1 MKGNHMKEKL
11 TPLNEKISAF
21 LVFAL
26 FIGIVLYGTNA
37 KPITSDETA
46 ITEEIIPF
54 LQEDNTLEYFHD
66 ESPATTHVDAS
77 ALEIDSAIKEVC
89 TLMTKETDALAFADA
104 FQYYRECL
112 GSDSN
117 FQWKDGSYTTILAE
131 DVIIQLADSVQVK
144 EKTEN
149 NGEVSE
155 IR

>member
-1 MKGNHMKEKL
+1 MKKKL
-11 TPLNEKISAF
+11 NPLNEKITTF
-21 LVFAL
+21 LAFAL
-26 FIGIVLYGTNA
+26 FIGIIWYGTNV

-54 LQEDNTLEYFHD
+54 LQEDNNLEYFHD
-66 ESPATTHVDAS
+66 EFPETTHVDAS
-77 ALEIDSAIKEVC
+77 LLETDSTIKEVC
-89 TLMTKETDALAFADA
+89 TLMTKETNALAFADA

-149 NGEVSE
+149 NSEVSDV
-155 IR
+155 R

>member
-1 MKGNHMKEKL
+1 MKEKL

-26 FIGIVLYGTNA
+26 FIGVVWYGTNA

-66 ESPATTHVDAS
+66 EFPATTHVDAS
-77 ALEIDSAIKEVC
+77 ALEIDSTIKEVC

-131 DVIIQLADSVQVK
+131 DIIIQLADSVQVT

-149 NGEVSE
+149 NNEVSE

>member
-1 MKGNHMKEKL
+1 MKEKL

-46 ITEEIIPF
+46 ITEGIIPF
-54 LQEDNTLEYFHD
+54 LQEDNTPEYIHHEFP
-66 ESPATTHVDAS
+66 ETTHVDAS
-77 ALEIDSAIKEVC
+77 ALEIDSTIKEVC

-149 NGEVSE
+149 NNEVSE

>member
-1 MKGNHMKEKL
+1 MKEKL
-11 TPLNEKISAF
+11 TLLNEKITAF

-26 FIGIVLYGTNA
+26 FIGVVWYGTNA

-66 ESPATTHVDAS
+66 ELLETNHVDAS
-77 ALEIDSAIKEVC
+77 ALEIDSAIEEVC

-131 DVIIQLADSVQVK
+131 DVIIQLVDSVQVK
-144 EKTEN
+144 EKTKN
-149 NGEVSE
+149 NNEVSE